1 MMFNEMGMCG
11 NMDFFTSGS
20 LCEFDLSPAASKPD
34 SIVEE
39 EYTDDEIDVDELEK
53 RMWRDKLRLKRL
65 KEQDKGKEGVDD
77 ADAKQRLSQ
86 EQARRKKMSR
96 AQDGILKYML
106 KMMEVCKAQGFVYGI
121 IPENGK
127 PVTGA
132 SDNLREWWKD
142 KVRFDR
148 NGPAAITKYQED
160 NNIPGSREGSNQIGS
175 TPHTL
180 QELQDTTLGSLLS
193 ALMQHCDPP
202 QRRFPLEK
210 GVPPPWWPTGKE
222 EWWPQ
227 LGLSIDQ
234 GPAPYKKPHDLKK
247 AWKVGVLTAVI
258 KHMFPDVA
266 KIRKLVRQ
274 SKCLQDKMTAKES
287 ATWLAIVNQEESLAR
302 ELYPES
308 CPPRSLSTG
317 SCSLLMNDHS
327 QYDVEGFNKE
337 PHYDVEEQKPEKLMN
352 SSTFAMAV
360 KMQEFPVKEEVP
372 TENSE
377 FMRKR
382 KARRD
387 LNTIMDRAVFTCENH
402 GCAHGEINRGFLD
415 RNSRDNHQLVCPHR
429 DSCLQYG
436 AAAAS
441 RFSFDEVKPVV
452 GYSQPRPVNSVAQ
465 PIDLTGIGVPEDGQK
480 MISEL
485 MSMYDRNVQTNQ
497 TSTVMENQNMSLLLP
512 TTVNNHPEHL
522 QFQGNTIEG
531 SFFEDL
537 NIPNRA
543 NTIRNQAFFQG
554 NKNNNNEHKFDTTHN
569 NFETAHNNNNNS
581 NRFQLEFD
589 STPFDLASF
598 DYRDDMSMHGVTM
611 DGKKEVVATE
621 KAPAALGPYSQA
633 IKADNLVFLSGVL
646 GLIPETGK
654 FVSDSVE
661 DQTEQVL
668 KNMGE
673 ILKASGADYSSVVKT
688 TIMLA
693 DLNDF
698 KKVNEIYAKYFP
710 APSPARSTYQV
721 AALPLNAKIEI
732 ECIAT
737 L

>member
-11 NMDFFTSGS
+11 NMDFFSSGS
-20 LCEFDLSPAASKPD
+20 LGEVDFCPAPQAEPD
-34 SIVEE
+34 SIVEDD
-39 EYTDDEIDVDELEK
+39 YTDDEIDVDELER
-53 RMWRDKLRLKRL
+53 RMWRDKMRLKRL
-65 KEQDKGKEGVDD
+65 KEQDKSKEGVD
-77 ADAKQRLSQ
+77 AAKQRQSQ

-148 NGPAAITKYQED
+148 NGPAAITKYQAE
-160 NNIPGSREGSNQIGS
+160 NNIPGIHEGNNPIGP

-210 GVPPPWWPTGKE
+210 GVPPPWWPNGKE

-227 LGLSIDQ
+227 LGLPKDQ

-258 KHMFPDVA
+258 KHMFPDIA

-287 ATWLAIVNQEESLAR
+287 ATWLAIINQEESLAR

-308 CPPRSLSTG
+308 CPPVSLSGG
-317 SCSLLMNDHS
+317 SCSLLMNDS
-327 QYDVEGFNKE
+327 TQYDVEGFEKE
-337 PHYDVEEQKPEKLMN
+337 AHYEVEELKPEKVMN
-352 SSTFAMAV
+352 PSSFAMAG
-360 KMQEFPVKEEVP
+360 KIHEFPVKEEVMSG
-372 TENSE
+372 NSE

-382 KARRD
+382 KPNRD
-387 LNTIMDRAVFTCENH
+387 LNTIMDRTVFTCENL
-402 GCAHGEINRGFLD
+402 GCAHSEISRGFID
-415 RNSRDNHQLVCPHR
+415 RNARDNHQLVCPNR
-429 DSCLQYG
+429 GSCLPYG

-441 RFSFDEVKPVV
+441 RFHVNEVKPVV
-452 GYSQPRPVNSVAQ
+452 GFSQPRPVNSVAQ

-485 MSMYDRNVQTNQ
+485 MSMYDRNVQSNQ
-497 TSTVMENQNMSLLLP
+497 TSMVMETQNVSLLQP
-512 TTVNNHPEHL
+512 TVQNHQEHL
-522 QFQGNTIEG
+522 QFQGNMVEG
-531 SFFEDL
+531 GFFEDL
-537 NIPNRA
+537 NIPNRV
-543 NTIRNQAFFQG
+543 NNNNNNQAFFQG
-554 NKNNNNEHKFDTTHN
+554 NNNGFKFDATHNNNNN
-569 NFETAHNNNNNS
+569 NFEAAHNNNNNNSSS
-581 NRFQLEFD
+581 NRFQLVFD

-598 DYRDDMSMHGVTM
+598 DYRDDMSMPGVVGAM
-611 DGKKEVVATE
+611 DGMQQK
-621 KAPAALGPYSQA
+621 QQ
-633 IKADNLVFLSGVL
+633 D
-646 GLIPETGK
+646 
-654 FVSDSVE
+654 VS
-661 DQTEQVL
+661 
-668 KNMGE
+668 
-673 ILKASGADYSSVVKT
+673 IR
-688 TIMLA
+688 
-693 DLNDF
+693 F
-698 KKVNEIYAKYFP
+698 
-710 APSPARSTYQV
+710 
-721 AALPLNAKIEI
+721 
-732 ECIAT
+732 
-737 L
+737 